1 MRFGLL
7 FGSGIKERS
16 NISNLQ
22 PLTPNP
28 ICMSEVLEKLFR
40 SKAEVKLLRLFM
52 NNPNE
57 RYLISEVAKK
67 SKVNVSTVRKE
78 INNLVKIKFLV
89 QRKKSGKTYYY
100 ANQDFGFYDELKK
113 LIFKASPTSADRLVS
128 LAMRLGQIRFVLVS
142 GVFLNSEKSK
152 VDILIVGEQINRSK
166 LKSFLSN
173 TEAEVGKG
181 INYVC
186 MSTDE
191 YRYRKGMFDK
201 FIVNIFENPHKILI
215 DRMKKDI

>member
-1 MRFGLL
+1 MY
-7 FGSGIKERS
+7 
-16 NISNLQ
+16 
-22 PLTPNP
+22 
-28 ICMSEVLEKLFR
+28 MSEVLEKLFR

-52 NNPNE
+52 NNPDE
-57 RYLISEVAKK
+57 KYLVSDVAKK
-67 SKVNVSTVRKE
+67 SKINISTARKE
-78 INNLVKIKFLV
+78 INNLVKIKFLI

-100 ANQDFGFYDELKK
+100 VDQNFVFYNELKK
-113 LIFKASPTSADRLVS
+113 LIFKASPTSADKLAS
-128 LAMRLGQIRFVLVS
+128 LAMGLGQMRFVLVS

-201 FIVNIFENPHKILI
+201 FIINIFENPHKILI